1 MLFVATS
8 VLFGTVGTPLEHSGT
23 LEACRLLSLE
33 ERLGSEENGTLPGIA
48 CNVTQSIE
56 SVQKTK
62 LWNTL
67 DLVRGRT
74 RRTNS

>member
-8 VLFGTVGTPLEHSGT
+8 VALGTLGTPLEHSGT

-48 CNVTQSIE
+48 YNVTQSNG
-56 SVQKTK
+56 SVQKRK
-62 LWNTL
+62 LRNTL
-67 DLVRGRT
+67 D
-74 RRTNS
+74 